1 MKMSD
6 YTLDDIFKKNLL
18 FLLPFYIFNLE
29 HSFKHPKKNE
39 DYMANITATFL
50 AIKEKLEEL
59 LSSKQINELTKLA
72 LQRLIGSVSSK
83 IANKHDDVKKGVT
96 SIMGGKILDYPE
108 KTAYK
113 SGLAQMSTALNELYS
128 KLFAAGRLKDAERAS
143 NEPDYRKQLMDK
155 FGLNIS
161 DYNATLTQ

>member
-1 MKMSD
+1 MSD
-6 YTLDDIFKKNLL
+6 YTLDDIFEKNLL

-29 HSFKHPKKNE
+29 HSFKHPKRDE
-39 DYMANITATFL
+39 DYMANITAAFL
-50 AIKEKLEEL
+50 TIKEKLEEL

-72 LQRLIGSVSSK
+72 LQRLIDSVSSK
-83 IANKHDDVKKGVT
+83 VANKHDDVKKGVT

-128 KLFAAGRLKDAERAS
+128 KLFAAGRIDDAKRAANEPAFRDKLLKD
-143 NEPDYRKQLMDK
+143 
-155 FGLNIS
+155 FGLDISDSNIS
-161 DYNATLTQ
+161 LT